1 MHEKMMFIGSSIE
14 SLLWD
19 LPRLNLDSTD
29 LKILNML
36 ASDGGPVDE
45 IHPGDVVWFPR
56 VRSIGTAPRQ

>member
-19 LPRLNLDSTD
+19 LPRLNLDGTD

-36 ASDGGPVDE
+36 DSLRLALV
-45 IHPGDVVWFPR
+45 
-56 VRSIGTAPRQ
+56 